1 MTFSNATFRIS
12 LSACA
17 LWLVTGPAHA
27 VDLNSQDLIP
37 APAGTDAVLGYFSYA
52 TRDSF
57 TPTGAANL
65 SEIPGSTPSSAS
77 FVTSTT
83 WTSAALWSRR
93 RCCCP
98 TDVSTTAH

>member
-37 APAGTDAVLGYFSYA
+37 APAGTDAVLGISP
-52 TRDSF
+52 
-57 TPTGAANL
+57 TPPETA
-65 SEIPGSTPSSAS
+65 SPPPG
-77 FVTSTT
+77 
-83 WTSAALWSRR
+83 RR
-93 RCCCP
+93 
-98 TDVSTTAH
+98 T